1 MLNRTIPLL
10 ALLAFAACGG
20 ADPAE
25 SRTVVAEGERPDVPA
40 TIPGGEAALDPDA
53 PVSSDGTPVASAP
66 GAERPAVAPGAG
78 QGSPGSPGAAGSPSA
93 PGAGSATPASS
104 GAADPQAAA
113 ILRRVQQTYADIR
126 SMEADFVQHLNVPLL
141 GTEQRSVGRIYNR
154 RPDRLAMR
162 FSDPQGDVLVAD
174 GRHLWIYSPSTDR
187 TQVIRSAMG
196 AGGAQV
202 DFQRELTEDPTARYV
217 ATLAGTEAV
226 GGRQAHLITL
236 VPRGR
241 SPYRLIRIW
250 VDQQDHI
257 IRRFE
262 MTEENDTVRRI
273 ELRNVR
279 LNPNLPDSTF
289 QFTPPAGAQIFDQ

>member
-1 MLNRTIPLL
+1 MLHRYIL
-10 ALLAFAACGG
+10 ALPLVLLVACGG
-20 ADPAE
+20 AETAE
-25 SRTVVAEGERPDVPA
+25 SRASAASEGERPEVPA
-40 TIPGGEAALDPDA
+40 TVPGGEAALDPNA
-53 PVSSDGTPVASAP
+53 PVSSDGSVADPAP
-66 GAERPAVAPGAG
+66 GAERPAAAPGAG
-78 QGSPGSPGAAGSPSA
+78 QGSPGSPGQVA
-93 PGAGSATPASS
+93 PGSYGVDVQRPSPT
-104 GAADPQAAA
+104 GEADPQAVT
-113 ILRRVQQTYADIR
+113 ILRRVQQTYANIR
-126 SMEADFVQHLNVPLL
+126 SMEADFVQHLTVPLL
-141 GTEQRSVGRIYNR
+141 GTEQRSVGRLANR
-154 RPDRLAMR
+154 RPDRLSMR

-217 ATLAGTEAV
+217 ATLIGTATV
-226 GGRQAHLITL
+226 GGRQTHVISL

-241 SPYRLIRIW
+241 SPYRLIRVW
-250 VDQQDHI
+250 VDQQDSI

-273 ELRNVR
+273 ELSNVR
-279 LNPNLPDSTF
+279 INPNLPDSTF